1 MCAKSMR
8 GFTLLEL
15 VVTLIILAIAVGAI
29 AGLIAQIGGSS
40 ASPVLQTQALYLAE
54 GYLEEASLRSYSDP
68 DGINEGCGVSRDL
81 WDDVRDYAC
90 LATPA
95 APTDSTG
102 AAMPGLSRYRIS
114 MTVGDPVL
122 VGGANTRRIEVL
134 VTHVDGRLNLR
145 LATLRAEY

>member
-1 MCAKSMR
+1 MYAKAMR

-15 VVTLIILAIAVGAI
+15 VVTLIVLAIAVGAI
-29 AGLIAQIGGSS
+29 AGLVAQIGGSS

-54 GYLEEASLRSYSDP
+54 GYLEEAALRSYSDP
-68 DGINEGCGVSRDL
+68 DGIDESSGASRDL
-81 WDDVRDYAC
+81 WDDVVDYRRLGTA
-90 LATPA
+90 A

-114 MTVGDPVL
+114 MTVGDPVI
-122 VGGANTRRIEVL
+122 VGGANTRRIEVR
-134 VTHVDGRLNLR
+134 VTHVDGRLDLR